1 MQISLRSTARML
13 LFGCCVILATA
24 ELVYLSSRAARAHAW
39 SEGVQQWQIERAVSL
54 EPHNADYWYGL
65 GRWHLLVDQDTAAS
79 LSAYNTAVRQ
89 NSHVAGYYLEIAR
102 LGLFANDRTQLT
114 SAIDNALR
122 VDPTTPSV
130 NWEAANLFLAA
141 NDLDRALPLFR
152 TAAASFSEYQSSA
165 TTLCWQSTHDVDRM
179 VAVALP
185 PDARVY
191 SDFLRYL
198 LLHHETAA
206 ADRLWSHLIALHET
220 TPAKPSFLYLDS
232 LLQQHRVSDAVRAW
246 RELAIISP
254 EIGSYLPQ
262 SDNLVVNSGFEQQIL
277 DGGFDWR
284 ITPLD
289 KMSVEETTGDT
300 YQGAHSLAI
309 TFDTSTTGTAGISQL
324 VPVEPGASYS
334 FSLAYKAEDLEGAH
348 GLSAVVSDAFTGEPL
363 ATTDEILGST
373 PWRQISGTFHTGL
386 STSLVSLELKRP
398 AGTLIRGKIIIDD
411 VRVVKDSVVKG

>member
-13 LFGCCVILATA
+13 LFGCCVILAIA
-24 ELVYLSSRAARAHAW
+24 EFVYLSSRAARAHAW
-39 SEGVQQWQIERAVSL
+39 SEGVQQWQIERAVAL
-54 EPHNADYWYGL
+54 EPHNADYWYRL
-65 GRWHLLVDQDTAAS
+65 GRWHLLVDQDTVAS

-89 NSHVAGYYLEIAR
+89 NSHVADYYLEIAR
-102 LGLFANDRTQLT
+102 LGLFANDRRQLT
-114 SAIDNALR
+114 NAIDDALR

-130 NWEAANLFLAA
+130 NWEAANLYLAA

-152 TAAASFSEYQSSA
+152 TAAASFWEYRSPA
-165 TTLCWQSTHDVDRM
+165 ATLCWQSTHDVDRM

-185 PDARVY
+185 KDAEIY

-198 LLHHETAA
+198 VLHHETAA
-206 ADRLWSHLIALHET
+206 ADRLWSHFIALQKS
-220 TPAKPSFLYLDS
+220 TPAKASFLYLDS

-254 EIGSYLPQ
+254 EISSYLPQ
-262 SDNLVVNSGFEQQIL
+262 SDNLVVNPGFEIPIL

-284 ITPLD
+284 IIPLD
-289 KMSVEETTGDT
+289 KVSVEETTGDFH
-300 YQGAHSLAI
+300 QGAQSLAI
-309 TFDTSTTGTAGISQL
+309 TFDTSTTGTAGIVQL

-334 FSLAYKAEDLEGAH
+334 FSFAYKAEELEGAH
-348 GLSAVVSDAFTGEPL
+348 GLSAVVSDAFTGQPL

-373 PWRQISGTFHTGL
+373 PWREIHQTFRAGL
-386 STSLVSLELKRP
+386 STALVSLELKRP

-411 VRVVKDSVVKG
+411 VRVVKE